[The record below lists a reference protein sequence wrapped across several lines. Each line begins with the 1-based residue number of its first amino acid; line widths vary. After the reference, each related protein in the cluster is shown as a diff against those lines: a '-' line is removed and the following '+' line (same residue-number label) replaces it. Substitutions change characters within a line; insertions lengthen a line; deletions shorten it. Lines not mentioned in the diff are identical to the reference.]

1 MNGLMYRWQI
11 GICWGLGIKNPV
23 LQVAIPG
30 RVLGFENAISIIH
43 LVHCCCYRSAKEEK
57 SRTHGASRR
66 NKNPYKK
73 FRRKTTI
80 KKNVKNS
87 HSGMSESN
95 IGANA
100 NNYAEGRATPELSD
114 SHPDTCPEV
123 NEVNSDDFA
132 NEQASPLAAAKE
144 EEREASSDLEE
155 SDRRKWILLTEELQ
169 EIWMMNLLVCGRYQE
184 QK

>member
-1 MNGLMYRWQI
+1 MIFASKILYDDGDVE
-11 GICWGLGIKNPV
+11 V
-23 LQVAIPG
+23 LQLDKEKWDV
-30 RVLGFENAISIIH
+30 ISEGSEPSKR
-43 LVHCCCYRSAKEEK
+43 LKSSNVSPSKGMSAKKEK
-57 SRTHGASRR
+57 SRTHGAPRR

-100 NNYAEGRATPELSD
+100 SNYAEGRATPELSD